1 MAGAVTAV
9 GAAPAAPAGMDR
21 FPSWARR
28 SSRSSGQHALAQ
40 LRGDLVR
47 LRDLLEVLLP
57 HRAVRERVLV
67 DHLRRRAALVRAV
80 LHAIPRLPVAVVQ
93 RAEPALRL
101 DVLPVRPVQVPLVV
115 LVALRRHR
123 VQVASEGLRRPLQ

>member
-1 MAGAVTAV
+1 M
-9 GAAPAAPAGMDR
+9 
-21 FPSWARR
+21 
-28 SSRSSGQHALAQ
+28 
-40 LRGDLVR
+40 R